1 MCPAR
6 ATVLG
11 DVLVAGSADVVGAVD
26 VPPVPGLGELIE
38 FKELI
43 GSGHR
48 PDERHDIRV
57 QGALDILF

>member
-26 VPPVPGLGELIE
+26 VPPVPRLGELIE
-38 FKELI
+38 FQELV
-43 GSGHR
+43 GSRQR
-48 PDERHDIRV
+48 PDEKT
-57 QGALDILF
+57 